1 MQVQLNRDLKLILLD
16 LIKLVKIEI
25 NFDNCTGCGSCIDAC
40 PVEVFELDEKISKT
54 KIVALA
60 ECLDCKA
67 CEVQCPEECIE
78 VISED

>member
-1 MQVQLNRDLKLILLD
+1 M
-16 LIKLVKIEI
+16 VKIDI
-25 NFDNCTGCGSCIDAC
+25 DFDKCTGCGTCVETC
-40 PVEVFELDEKISKT
+40 PVNVYKIDKEKGKT
-54 KIVALA
+54 EIVAIS